1 MHNVLDDKH
10 PTRLGFEPSMP
21 ASEFRA
27 TTGPNEP
34 SGPVSPNIKH
44 PHILGIPDKS
54 KKSRDCVGM
63 RRE

>member
-21 ASEFRA
+21 TSEFRA

-34 SGPVSPNIKH
+34 SGTA
-44 PHILGIPDKS
+44 GTRCD
-54 KKSRDCVGM
+54 R
-63 RRE
+63 